1 MPRIIFV
8 EKAMDY
14 RGTLRS
20 KKRIVIKIG
29 TSSLTFPNGRMN
41 FARIEQLVDVIA
53 TLKKQGKEVVL
64 VSSGSIAVGV
74 SKLGHKKRPT
84 GIPAKQAAAAIG
96 QAVLAK
102 IYRKFFGVHKMNV
115 GQVLLTYDVITNA
128 TKHKNAENTFAKL
141 LEFGAVPIVNEND
154 TVATDEI
161 VVGDND
167 RLSAMVASICK
178 ADLLIMLSDIDGFF
192 DSDPRKN
199 PNAKRIPIVTHVDGD
214 VEAKAGD
221 AGSSF
226 GTGGMSTKITA
237 VQICHK
243 DNIDTIIANAE
254 EPQILYNILNGDD
267 LGTLFV
273 APGNVGGV
281 E

>member
-1 MPRIIFV
+1 MN
-8 EKAMDY
+8 Y
-14 RGTLRS
+14 RENLKN

-29 TSSLTFPNGRMN
+29 TSSLTFPNGRLN
-41 FARIEQLVDVIA
+41 LTRIEHLVKVIA
-53 TLKKQGKEVVL
+53 TLKKQGKQIVL

-74 SKLGHKKRPT
+74 GKLGLKKRPAT
-84 GIPAKQAAAAIG
+84 IPGKQAAAAIG

-102 IYRKFFGVHKMNV
+102 IYRKFFDVHQIHI
-115 GQVLLTYDVITNA
+115 GQILLTYDVITDSI
-128 TKHKNAENTFAKL
+128 KHKNAENTFAKL
-141 LEFGAVPIVNEND
+141 LEIGAVPIVNEND

-199 PNAKRIPIVTHVDGD
+199 PNAQRIPIITKIDEQVSSS
-214 VEAKAGD
+214 AGS

-237 VQICHK
+237 VEICFE
-243 DNIDTIIANAE
+243 DGIDTIIANAD
-254 EPQILYNILNGDD
+254 EPEILYDLLSGKD
-267 LGTLFV
+267 LGTLFI
-273 APGNVGGV
+273 APQNI
-281 E
+281 

>member
-1 MPRIIFV
+1 MN
-8 EKAMDY
+8 Y
-14 RGTLRS
+14 RETLRT

-41 FARIEQLVDVIA
+41 FARIEQLVNVIA
-53 TLKKQGKEVVL
+53 TLKKQGKQVVL

-84 GIPAKQAAAAIG
+84 SIPGKQAAAAIG

-115 GQVLLTYDVITNA
+115 GQVLLTYDVITDK

-199 PNAKRIPIVTHVDGD
+199 PKAKRIPIVTNVDSD
-214 VEAKAGD
+214 IEAKAGD

-237 VQICHK
+237 VQICHA

-254 EPQILYNILNGDD
+254 EPQILYNILHGDD

-273 APGNVGGV
+273 APGNV
-281 E
+281 

>member
-1 MPRIIFV
+1 MNFFSLQ
-8 EKAMDY
+8 AMNY
-14 RGTLRS
+14 RESLRT

-53 TLKKQGKEVVL
+53 TLKKQGKQVVL

-74 SKLGHKKRPT
+74 SKLGQKKRPVS
-84 GIPAKQAAAAIG
+84 IPDKQAAAAIG

-102 IYRKFFGVHKMNV
+102 IYRKFFGTHNMNI
-115 GQVLLTYDVITNA
+115 GQVLLTYDVITDQI
-128 TKHKNAENTFAKL
+128 KHTNAENTFAKL

-199 PNAKRIPIVTHVDGD
+199 PNAKRIPIVTKVDND
-214 VEAKAGD
+214 VESKAGD
-221 AGSSF
+221 AGSNF

-243 DNIDTIIANAE
+243 ENIDTVIANAE
-254 EPQILYNILNGDD
+254 DPQILYNILNGEDI
-267 LGTLFV
+267 GTLFV
-273 APGNVGGV
+273 APANV
-281 E
+281 

>member
-1 MPRIIFV
+1 MN
-8 EKAMDY
+8 Y
-14 RGTLRS
+14 RERLQH

-29 TSSLTFPNGRMN
+29 TSSLTFPNGRLN
-41 FARIEQLVDVIA
+41 LTRIEHLVTVLA

-74 SKLGHKKRPT
+74 GKLGQKKRPDT
-84 GIPAKQAAAAIG
+84 IPGKQAAAAIG

-102 IYRKFFGVHKMNV
+102 IYRKFFDTYNMHV
-115 GQVLLTYDVITNA
+115 GQVLLTYDVITDKQ
-128 TKHKNAENTFAKL
+128 KHINAENTFAKL
-141 LEFGAVPIVNEND
+141 LELGAIPIVNEND

-161 VVGDND
+161 EIGDND

-199 PNAKRIPIVTHVDGD
+199 PQAKRIPIITTVD
-214 VEAKAGD
+214 EKISASAGS

-237 VQICHK
+237 VQICHA
-243 DNIDTIIANAE
+243 DNIDTVIANAD
-254 EPQILYNILNGDD
+254 EPEILYNILQGHD

-273 APGNVGGV
+273 APNNV
-281 E
+281 

>member
-1 MPRIIFV
+1 MN
-8 EKAMDY
+8 Y
-14 RGTLRS
+14 RETLHS

-53 TLKKQGKEVVL
+53 TLKKQGKQIVL
-64 VSSGSIAVGV
+64 VSSGAIAVGV

-84 GIPAKQAAAAIG
+84 SIPDKQAAAAIG

-102 IYRKFFGVHKMNV
+102 IYHNFFEAQTVNEKKFPV
-115 GQVLLTYDVITNA
+115 GQVLLTGDVIRNKTKRTNA
-128 TKHKNAENTFAKL
+128 QNTFAKL

-167 RLSAMVASICK
+167 RLSAMVARLCK

-199 PNAKRIPIVTHVDGD
+199 PNAQRIPIVTHIDSD
-214 VEAKAGD
+214 VESKAGD

-237 VQICHK
+237 VKICHK
-243 DNIDTIIANAE
+243 GNIDTIIANAE
-254 EPQILYNILNGDD
+254 EPQILYNILRGDD

-273 APGNVGGV
+273 APANVDKSTN
-281 E
+281 